1 VIAGEVIVSHIFQ
14 LASAAVGAAHDP
26 LVEHSDPAI
35 GTDAIYVV
43 YTSIESTLAAV
54 RVAGN
59 FGKVLGVPVTLIYL
73 RTVPYVLPVDAPGG
87 ISPVETEVF
96 LERLRAE
103 GLDVRVNVYLCR
115 DKHRAIAAAIKP
127 HSLIVVGGR
136 RRWWS
141 REPERW
147 RRMLEAAGHFVVSVE
162 KSVDKER
169 SHA

>member
-87 ISPVETEVF
+87 ISPVE
-96 LERLRAE
+96 AE